1 MSKPTNQEL
10 MKAVADVLDE
20 ALAEYEKLSKAELGI
35 DGAQAVDDMKVP
47 AKAVGEPGIGGPGQ
61 KPMMAKEE
69 APAEPMMEPKEKEDE
84 DEDEQEDDEKLMQS
98 YKSLVAKMEKR
109 GLMHKKKEEHKM
121 HKSQAADARFETLS
135 KAIKDVS
142 EAVKKIAAAPAAPRK
157 GLAGYAPLR
166 KSEEG
171 EGKSLRKSEV
181 VNKLIELKKSGT
193 AGIDTGLIN
202 RVETSRVTPSDLEAI
217 KSLGIL
223 G

>member
-47 AKAVGEPGIGGPGQ
+47 AKPVGEPGIGGPGQ
-61 KPMMAKEE
+61 KPLMAKEE
-69 APAEPMMEPKEKEDE
+69 APAEPVAEEKEKEDE
-84 DEDEQEDDEKLMQS
+84 EDEKEDDEKLMQT

-109 GLMHKKKEEHKM
+109 GLMHKEKHKEVKKSETSEE
-121 HKSQAADARFETLS
+121 RFEALA

-142 EAVKKIAAAPAAPRK
+142 ETVKKIATAPAARK
-157 GLAGYAPLR
+157 SLAGYAPLR
-166 KSEEG
+166 KSEEAA
-171 EGKSLRKSEV
+171 EGKSLRKSEIV
-181 VNKLIELKKSGT
+181 SKLLELKKSGT
-193 AGIDTGLIN
+193 EGIDTALIN
-202 RVETSRVTPSDLEAI
+202 RVETSRLTSGDVETI

>member
-20 ALAEYEKLSKAELGI
+20 ALAEYEKLSKGMGI
-35 DGAQAVDDMKVP
+35 DEAEQLSLDAQAKP
-47 AKAVGEPGIGGPGQ
+47 VGEAGIGGPGQ

-69 APAEPMMEPKEKEDE
+69 APAEPVMEDKEDEKDE
-84 DEDEQEDDEKLMQS
+84 DEDEEKLMQT

-109 GLMHKKKEEHKM
+109 GLMHKMKAKEEKV
-121 HKSQAADARFETLS
+121 HKSETADARFESLA

-142 EAVKKIAAAPAAPRK
+142 ETVKKIATAPAAPRK

-171 EGKSLRKSEV
+171 SEGKSLRKSEI

-202 RVETSRVTPSDLEAI
+202 RVETSRLNPSDIEAI

>member
-1 MSKPTNQEL
+1 MSKPSNQEL

-20 ALAEYEKLSKAELGI
+20 ALAEYEKLSKGMGI
-35 DGAQAVDDMKVP
+35 DEAEQLSLDAQAKP
-47 AKAVGEPGIGGPGQ
+47 VGAPGIGGPGQ

-69 APAEPMMEPKEKEDE
+69 APAEQMQEDE
-84 DEDEQEDDEKLMQS
+84 DEKEKEGEDEDEEKLMQT
-98 YKSLVAKMEKR
+98 YKSVVAKMEKR
-109 GLMHKKKEEHKM
+109 GLMHKMKMKEEKV
-121 HKSQAADARFETLS
+121 HKSETADARFESLA

-142 EAVKKIAAAPAAPRK
+142 ETVKKIATAPAAPRK

-202 RVETSRVTPSDLEAI
+202 RVETARLTPSDIEAI

>member
-35 DGAQAVDDMKVP
+35 DGAETLSLEAH
-47 AKAVGEPGIGGPGQ
+47 AKPVSEPGIGGPGQ

-69 APAEPMMEPKEKEDE
+69 APAEPMMDKEKEKEDE
-84 DEDEQEDDEKLMQS
+84 EEEDDEKLMQS

-109 GLMHKKKEEHKM
+109 GLMHHKKKEEHKM
-121 HKSQAADARFETLS
+121 HKSEATEERFESLA
-135 KAIKDVS
+135 KAIKEVS
-142 EAVKKIAAAPAAPRK
+142 ETVKKIAAAPAAPRK

-202 RVETSRVTPSDLEAI
+202 RVETSRLTPSDVEAI